1 MEMRSS
7 LGRARGLGSTK
18 DGVGHW
24 WAQRVTAIALVP
36 LSIWFVFAAIG
47 LMGADFATFQAWI
60 GTFGNALMMVVLVLV
75 LFYHAHLGMQ
85 VVIED
90 YVSRESCKVMTLL
103 LVKFALFMLAVSCV
117 LAVFLVAYRGLIKNA
132 YSVSDH
138 RSRL

>member
-24 WAQRVTAIALVP
+24 WSQRVTAIALVP

-47 LMGADFATFQAWI
+47 LMGADYETFQAWI
-60 GTFGNALMMVVLVLV
+60 GIFGNALLMVVLVLV

-103 LVKFALFMLAVSCV
+103 VVKFALFMLAVSCV
-117 LAVFLVAYRGLIKNA
+117 LAVFLVANGG
-132 YSVSDH
+132 
-138 RSRL
+138 

>member
-24 WAQRVTAIALVP
+24 WSQRVTAIALVP

-47 LMGADFATFQAWI
+47 LMGADYATFQAWI
-60 GTFGNALMMVVLVLV
+60 GTFGNALLMVVLALV

-103 LVKFALFMLAVSCV
+103 VVKFALFMLAVSCV
-117 LAVFLVAYRGLIKNA
+117 LAVFLVANGG
-132 YSVSDH
+132 
-138 RSRL
+138 

>member
-18 DGVGHW
+18 DGIGHW

-36 LSIWFVFAAIG
+36 LSIWFVVAAIG
-47 LMGADFATFQAWI
+47 LMGADFATFQAWLAV
-60 GTFGNALMMVVLVLV
+60 FGNALMMVVFVLV

-90 YVSRESCKVMTLL
+90 YVHGEAARFATLL
-103 LVKFALFMLAVSCV
+103 AVKFVLFLLAASCV
-117 LAVFLVAYRGLIKNA
+117 LAVILVANGG
-132 YSVSDH
+132 
-138 RSRL
+138 